1 MKIRKHGRSIKN
13 SALIMLLLFV
23 PHTAL
28 GALINRNP
36 KASHEINRIF
46 SKITASSSGVKTLS
60 SDFVQE
66 KHLSILDNMVTSK
79 GRFYYKRDKRLRWEL
94 TEPEVLGFTVNGKRA
109 KRWKNNIKLRQTF
122 EIHKAPAI
130 KAFTDQLFTWV
141 NPDIK
146 QIQKRY
152 RIQVI
157 GDNPIDLKLFPNS
170 TQEKKHID
178 HLRLTFAADAIYV
191 SAVEVHEPDGDYTR
205 IRFMNMKINEP
216 LQDSLFN

>member
-1 MKIRKHGRSIKN
+1 MKKI
-13 SALIMLLLFV
+13 ALIILLLVV
-23 PHTAL
+23 PHTVL
-28 GALINRNP
+28 GVPIKRDP
-36 KASHEINRIF
+36 IASNDINRIF
-46 SKITASSSGVKTLS
+46 SKIAASSYGVQTLS
-60 SDFVQE
+60 SDFIQE
-66 KHLSILDNMVTSK
+66 KHLSILENVVTSK

-94 TEPEVLGFTVNGKRA
+94 TEPEVLGFTVNGKQA
-109 KRWKNNIKLRQTF
+109 KRWKNNIKIRQTF
-122 EIHKAPAI
+122 EIHEAPAI

-157 GDNPIDLKLFPNS
+157 GDNPIDMKFFPNS

-178 HLRLTFAADAIYV
+178 HLRLTFADDAMYV